1 MDGFFYFY
9 RKSKDDRVNLNTSN
23 SLHNTVID
31 YKGQRRHCMLELRN
45 IKKSYK
51 LAGQWIPA
59 LKGIDL
65 EFKAQEFVSILG
77 PSGCGKTTL
86 LNLIG
91 GLDRYT
97 SGDLL
102 VEGKSTKDFS
112 DAEWDAYRNA
122 TIGFVFQS
130 YNLISHLSVLD
141 NVEMALRLSGVP
153 AKERRDRAIKV
164 LTEVGLKDH
173 LKKKPNQMSG
183 GQMQRVAIARA
194 LVNNPKVLLADEP
207 TGAIDSKTS
216 DQIMDLIKEIAKD
229 RLVIMVTHN
238 PEIAEKYSDRIIRL
252 LDGEVISDSNPTQL
266 NKDGEKITKLK
277 TKRTTMPYLTAIKTS
292 MMNLLTKKGR
302 TIVTAFAGSIGII
315 GIALVLSISSGM
327 TNYVNNIQSD
337 TLAGFPLV
345 INQNVSTTSF
355 GPPDPTAIAQ
365 GASTGDFPTIE
376 VIYSY
381 DRASATVAHQNILD
395 DAFIAYLDAMDP
407 TLYNS
412 ISTTKG
418 ISLNILAKTSTGE
431 IVKTSSGSSSGATDG
446 PQSTTVFSSIPNNP
460 EFVKS
465 QYDVLY
471 GQYPEAYNELVLIVD
486 SQNQLDVAVLTALG
500 ITIDETYTFD
510 SLIGTQVK
518 VIPNN
523 LAYTEFH
530 SVYIPSSD
538 MATQYDSSEAITL
551 TVVGIMRV
559 NPDASSEVLDTG
571 IGYTTMLTDMMLTS
585 ALNSDIVLAQIASPD
600 INILTGRAFNTQIS
614 YQDVMQSIGGDA
626 TPTSIQIYPTSFESK
641 DTIKTYLDAYNTDK
655 TDEESIVYSDMAESI
670 ASSMTDIIDS
680 VTLVLAAFAG
690 ISLLVSS
697 IMIGIITYVSVIE
710 RTKEIGIMRSLGA
723 RKRDISRI
731 FNAETILIGLSA
743 GLLGVGLTW
752 ILMFPINIV
761 INNMLSMP
769 NFAYLSFTNAA
780 ALLVLSTVLT
790 LVAGLIPSRVAA
802 NQDPVVALRTE

>member
-1 MDGFFYFY
+1 
-9 RKSKDDRVNLNTSN
+9 
-23 SLHNTVID
+23 
-31 YKGQRRHCMLELRN
+31 MLELRN